1 MTGLLHS
8 LIAGTPPGDPHDA
21 VSAVYLL
28 LWAYII
34 GSIALLFG
42 VQRLRIYPL
51 YAVKTAWVTLTIL
64 AFAWV
69 VMMSLTTN
77 QEFANRPAGVF
88 GVIGRFPV
96 AFGSTGVW
104 THIWWIPLVAWVPLW
119 AAGGMAEPGTVRRRR
134 LRGALAIISAVVFLP
149 LAKLVIGYEHWAA
162 YDNIVDNY
170 RVAWSVA
177 RMGQYFFNSLLIS
190 LCAVGLVMALGS
202 MLAYGLTRLRFR
214 GRGWIMGVLIA
225 SMGIPGFLL
234 VVPLFVMMKDWSL
247 AGFSFMDSRTGLA
260 VLYGA
265 LAIPFTTFLLS
276 AFYRSLPGEL
286 AESAAMD
293 GATPWQIFADIY
305 FPLSLPGMATA
316 AIFNFLSIWNE
327 YNFALIFLTNPEFKT
342 LPVGLYNLKV
352 SQEYAVNWPA
362 MFAGIVILCLPT
374 FLIFVV
380 LQEKIVAGLTVGAV
394 KE

>member
-1 MTGLLHS
+1 MVDAPT
-8 LIAGTPPGDPHDA
+8 ADPRDA

-34 GSIALLFG
+34 GSLGLLFA

-51 YAVKTAWVTLTIL
+51 YLVKTAWITLTIL

-96 AFGSTGVW
+96 AFGQTGVW
-104 THIWWIPLVAWVPLW
+104 TQIWWIPLIAWVPLW
-119 AAGGMAEPGTVRRRR
+119 AAGGMAEPGTPRRRR
-134 LRGALAIISAVVFLP
+134 LRGALAIVSAIIVLP
-149 LAKLVIGYEHWAA
+149 MTKLVLGYEHWSA
-162 YDNIVDNY
+162 YDNMVDNY

-202 MLAYGLTRLRFR
+202 MMAYGLTRLRFR
-214 GRGWIMGVLIA
+214 GRGWIMGILIA

-247 AGFSFMDSRTGLA
+247 GSFNFMDSRTGLA

-265 LAIPFTTFLLS
+265 LAIP
-276 AFYRSLPGEL
+276 
-286 AESAAMD
+286 
-293 GATPWQIFADIY
+293 
-305 FPLSLPGMATA
+305 
-316 AIFNFLSIWNE
+316 
-327 YNFALIFLTNPEFKT
+327 
-342 LPVGLYNLKV
+342 
-352 SQEYAVNWPA
+352 
-362 MFAGIVILCLPT
+362 
-374 FLIFVV
+374 
-380 LQEKIVAGLTVGAV
+380 
-394 KE
+394 

>member
-1 MTGLLHS
+1 MTGLLQS
-8 LIAGTPPGDPHDA
+8 LTGDPRDA
-21 VSAVYLL
+21 LSAVYLL

-34 GSIALLFG
+34 GSSALLLG

-51 YAVKTAWVTLTIL
+51 YAIKTAWVGLTIL

-69 VMMSLTTN
+69 FMMSLTTN

-88 GVIGRFPV
+88 GVIGHFPV
-96 AFGSTGVW
+96 AFGQTGLW
-104 THIWWIPLVAWVPLW
+104 THIWWIPLLAWLPLW
-119 AAGGMAEPGTVRRRR
+119 AVGGLAAAGTPRRRR
-134 LRGALAIISAVVFLP
+134 LRAALVAVSATVAFPV
-149 LAKLVIGYEHWAA
+149 AKLFIGYEHWAA
-162 YDNIVDNY
+162 YDNIADNY

-202 MLAYGLTRLRFR
+202 MMAYGLTRLRFR
-214 GRGWIMGVLIA
+214 GRGLIMGILIA

-260 VLYGA
+260 VLYCA
-265 LAIPFTTFLLS
+265 LALPFTTFLLS
-276 AFYRSLPGEL
+276 AFYRSLPSEL

-316 AIFNFLSIWNE
+316 GIFNFLSVWNE